1 MFRFFLVTGIGLA
14 IINGWISWWLWRAL
28 SGAGWLRF
36 VLCALVLLLGAAF
49 PLLYK
54 GHGDTLA
61 HVWLLRAGAFWMG
74 VSFYIF
80 VLALLADIWGI
91 GARIMGSGPS
101 AAPHW
106 GAVLLVLGLPLL
118 MGVGSWFN
126 AAYPALL
133 RYDITVPAQSA
144 VQTPVQTSGQTSGQ
158 TPGPDTLASKPLK
171 FGVITD
177 MHLGRLITAGRLARA
192 MQLLAPEEP
201 DAIFYVGDIIDD
213 HIGLDAQATA
223 AALALTQPRL
233 GHWAIPGNHEYISG
247 SIDKSMDFLR
257 RVGMQVLRD
266 QWAVVGDSFVLA
278 GRDDLSKPGFTGTQ
292 RASLADIMADLPR
305 QYSQLPLVVLDHQPA
320 ALDEARDAGAV
331 LELSGHTHYGQLWPF
346 NFVVEQRYRNPLG
359 LLTVDNFNSIVSAGT
374 GTWGPPLR
382 NTSRAQ
388 VLLVTVHFAPA
399 STPAEAKTT
408 P

>member
-28 SGAGWLRF
+28 CGTGWLRF
-36 VLCALVLLLGAAF
+36 LLCGLVLVLGAAF

-54 GHGDTLA
+54 GHGETMA

-74 VSFYIF
+74 VAFYVF
-80 VLALLADIWGI
+80 VLALLADIWGL
-91 GARIMGSGPS
+91 GARIVGCAPS

-126 AAYPALL
+126 AAYPALQQ
-133 RYDITVPAQSA
+133 YDITVRVPAS
-144 VQTPVQTSGQTSGQ
+144 VQTL
-158 TPGPDTLASKPLK
+158 GPDSLARKPLK

-192 MQLLAPEEP
+192 MQLLAPQEP
-201 DAIFYVGDIIDD
+201 DAIFYVGDMIDD
-213 HIGLDAQATA
+213 HIKLDAEATA
-223 AALALTQPRL
+223 AALALAQPPL
-233 GHWAIPGNHEYISG
+233 GHWAVPGNHEYISG
-247 SIDKSMDFLR
+247 SIDKSMDFLH

-266 QWAVVGDSFVLA
+266 QWAVVNDSFVLA
-278 GRDDLSKPGFTGTQ
+278 GRDDLGKPGFTGTQ
-292 RASLADIMADLPR
+292 RASLADILADLPE
-305 QYSQLPLVVLDHQPA
+305 QYSRLPLVVLDHQPA

-346 NFVVEQRYRNPLG
+346 NFVVEQRYQNPLG
-359 LLTVDNFNSIVSAGT
+359 LLTVGNFNSIVSAGT

-388 VLLVTVHFAPA
+388 VLLVTLHFVPDDAA
-399 STPAEAKTT
+399 AETKNN